1 MYFLR
6 MFINRVTVLLAL
18 SLMVFSCDKEYHAAG
33 SELLLSTALESKSFN
48 APIYSYQSKVNYF
61 QTDGLPLAQLG
72 KIRLPGLGTTEAS
85 ITAKLSVSQNP
96 VFGNYT
102 QKREDEGDKDNVAV
116 IDEKE
121 TITEVYLEIPF
132 FNNTEDRDGDGV
144 IDVLDLDPDDRESDT
159 DGDGISDYTESTN
172 NLNPLSDDSDG
183 DGILDDVDQ
192 DNKTYDHENKIYE
205 IDSIYGNRDARFDLK
220 VYELKYYLSQYDP
233 ATDFEKNSKFFSNT
247 DYFESGFFGETLHD
261 GPYQL
266 NFEELRFN
274 YEEDDPDTEDV
285 DERETIETRLT
296 PRIRIPLNRPFFQ
309 EKILDQEGET
319 VFSNDD
325 NFSKHLRGLIIK
337 ADIFDDELYMLLD
350 MANSRIRIEYDYDQV
365 DTNGTEDDISDDV
378 TETKSKTFL
387 ISIGLNFSTIKN
399 TNSNAQIDQEI
410 LAGQADKPSQ
420 RIYLSG
426 NGLFS
431 TLRLFEEDGQGD
443 QLLEDIRN
451 NQWVINE
458 ANLVLYIDQD
468 QYNPLDPSQFPDRL
482 YLYKYDYGIPI
493 TDFSIDNT
501 VNNTVKNRDKY
512 IYGGIL
518 ELDDADKPYRYK
530 FRITDHVNRLITDD
544 STNVRLGLVP
554 SNGLNFIGSKSA
566 ETVDQDFIDY
576 PATAIL
582 NPRGVILHGSESK
595 DPPKGG
601 LKLEIFYTEY

>member
-6 MFINRVTVLLAL
+6 MFINRVTILLAL
-18 SLMVFSCDKEYHAAG
+18 SLILFSCDKEYHAAG
-33 SELLLSTALESKSFN
+33 SELLLSTALKSKTFE
-48 APIYSYQSKVNYF
+48 APVYSYQSKVNYF

-72 KIRLPGLGTTEAS
+72 KINLSGLGTTEAN
-85 ITAKLSVSQNP
+85 ITAKLVVSQNP
-96 VFGNYT
+96 VFGRFT
-102 QKREDEGDKDNVAV
+102 QKKEDEGDDDNSAV

-121 TITEVYLEIPF
+121 TVTQVYLEIPF
-132 FNNTEDRDGDGV
+132 FNNTDDKDGDGV
-144 IDVLDLDPDDRESDT
+144 IDALDLDPNDRDSDT
-159 DGDGISDYTESTN
+159 DGDGLSDFAETNN
-172 NLNPLSDDSDG
+172 NLNPLSEDSDG

-192 DNKTYDHENKIYE
+192 DNKTYDNENKIYE
-205 IDSIYGNRDARFDLK
+205 IDSIYGNRNARFDLK

-285 DERETIETRLT
+285 DERETVETRLT
-296 PRIRIPLNRPFFQ
+296 PRIRVPLDKAFFQ
-309 EKILDQEGET
+309 EKILDQEGSS

-325 NFSKHLRGLIIK
+325 NFSRHLRGLIIK
-337 ADIFDDELYMLLD
+337 TENFDDDLYMLLD
-350 MANSRIRIEYDYDQV
+350 ISNARIKVEYEYDEV
-365 DTNGTEDDISDDV
+365 DTNGTESDTSDDV
-378 TETKSKTFL
+378 TEKKSKTFL
-387 ISIGLNFSTIKN
+387 ISFGLNFSTIKN

-410 LAGQADKPSQ
+410 LAGQGDKPSQ
-420 RIYLSG
+420 HIYLSG

-443 QLLEDIRN
+443 KLLEDIRN

-458 ANLVLYIDQD
+458 ANLALYIDQD
-468 QYNPLDPSQFPDRL
+468 QYNPLDLSQFPDRL

-566 ETVDQDFIDY
+566 ETVDKDFINY

>member
-1 MYFLR
+1 
-6 MFINRVTVLLAL
+6 
-18 SLMVFSCDKEYHAAG
+18 
-33 SELLLSTALESKSFN
+33 
-48 APIYSYQSKVNYF
+48 
-61 QTDGLPLAQLG
+61 
-72 KIRLPGLGTTEAS
+72 
-85 ITAKLSVSQNP
+85 
-96 VFGNYT
+96 
-102 QKREDEGDKDNVAV
+102 
-116 IDEKE
+116 
-121 TITEVYLEIPF
+121 
-132 FNNTEDRDGDGV
+132 
-144 IDVLDLDPDDRESDT
+144 
-159 DGDGISDYTESTN
+159 
-172 NLNPLSDDSDG
+172 
-183 DGILDDVDQ
+183 
-192 DNKTYDHENKIYE
+192 
-205 IDSIYGNRDARFDLK
+205 
-220 VYELKYYLSQYDP
+220 
-233 ATDFEKNSKFFSNT
+233 
-247 DYFESGFFGETLHD
+247 
-261 GPYQL
+261 
-266 NFEELRFN
+266 
-274 YEEDDPDTEDV
+274 
-285 DERETIETRLT
+285 
-296 PRIRIPLNRPFFQ
+296 
-309 EKILDQEGET
+309 LDQEGET

-410 LAGQADKPSQ
+410 LAGQGDKPSQ

-431 TLRLFEEDGQGD
+431 TLKLFEEDGQGD
-443 QLLEDIRN
+443 QLLDDIRN

-566 ETVDQDFIDY
+566 ETVDQDFINY

-595 DPPKGG
+595 DPPKEG
-601 LKLEIFYTEY
+601 LKLEIFYTKY